1 MTTDFSLN
9 YIEVQYMKI
18 PSSNMGRTCCVQ
30 KLFLTFRTIFVQT
43 SSPHVLQKEELLT
56 KIYMYRKM
64 TNSPESIEAVNG
76 KIDMGTRK
84 LKAAYVENATTLY
97 AYLEADFHVLKEY
110 MDTFSEVY
118 KTASEIDDKIIEGEI
133 YLIYSDKDKCAARA
147 RIEQPKAGPAGTKVN
162 F

>member
-1 MTTDFSLN
+1 MT
-9 YIEVQYMKI
+9 
-18 PSSNMGRTCCVQ
+18 
-30 KLFLTFRTIFVQT
+30 
-43 SSPHVLQKEELLT
+43 
-56 KIYMYRKM
+56 
-64 TNSPESIEAVNG
+64 SPESSEAVNG

-118 KTASEIDDKIIEGEI
+118 KTSSEIDDKIIEGEI

-162 F
+162 FKLIYTSYINDFFLTKMLYFSFCFHKNTMSSVFGLTVCLNFMYLDLVN

>member
-1 MTTDFSLN
+1 
-9 YIEVQYMKI
+9 MKENI
-18 PSSNMGRTCCVQ
+18 SNSNILKM
-30 KLFLTFRTIFVQT
+30 K
-43 SSPHVLQKEELLT
+43 KN
-56 KIYMYRKM
+56 KILD
-64 TNSPESIEAVNG
+64 SIEQIINTKQKPAFQSMAVNG